1 MTNLLVTIRS
11 LLLLAARLL
20 LYMGIALVTI
30 TALRLALTD
39 VIVALHHLT
48 AR

>member
-1 MTNLLVTIRS
+1 MTPVLVTLRS

-20 LYMGIALVTI
+20 LYMGIALLAMA
-30 TALRLALTD
+30 ALQVALTD
-39 VIVALHHLT
+39 AVVMLHHLT